1 MDGGKREEPP
11 GGHVK
16 EGGGGKSCEEGL
28 FIHSFKD
35 GERAG
40 VKKKGREGIRF
51 MTFNYVAN
59 RGFCTCPIFQ
69 KFRKGLKS

>member
-40 VKKKGREGIRF
+40 VKKREEREF
-51 MTFNYVAN
+51 A
-59 RGFCTCPIFQ
+59 
-69 KFRKGLKS
+69 L